1 MILLW
6 TSNMKIIFILCLSIL
21 TLIACAGSETPI
33 AIDATETPPNMES
46 ITSTKSTGF
55 QSETPIAIDATDTS
69 PNMESITSTKSTGFQ
84 SDSSSINTPD
94 NVCVLTD
101 EHKVNDSKTIS
112 FNNYKK
118 SLVNLWFEQE
128 DKITRIPDIEGA
140 LTEVRNGP
148 FQTLYLEALID
159 FHDKHHIDHKDKL
172 KKDDLE
178 NLNEFQN
185 SLCLAKHK
193 QGTIRKMMINMQI
206 LTTFDLDDSFG
217 WHPSSFE
224 PFPYIET
231 EKVIKS
237 PSPPGLEH
245 YTKYITASGVIIV
258 GGDKVPDAAIL
269 DAKRNVDYMLSARP
283 EYHQLLRDNETRIS
297 LFGGPGSTGTAGE
310 LPEWEGDNDEPGGF
324 SAGVLDPAM
333 TANADW
339 LCYDGNINVGGNP
352 VIHEMVHSLNHIVFE
367 SINETY
373 FYERI
378 QKLAIDGVTSGRLK
392 PYEQHIEHREQNVS
406 DRIGEFWAMTVEGY
420 IMNREK
426 FKDFPYDTR
435 ENIKKYDPNLYK
447 LITRYFPKDDDWE
460 YCSAYKDGADF

>member
-21 TLIACAGSETPI
+21 TLIACAGAETPI

-55 QSETPIAIDATDTS
+55 QSETPIAIDATDAS
-69 PNMESITSTKSTGFQ
+69 PNMESITSTKSTEFQ

-101 EHKVNDSKTIS
+101 EHKVNDSKAIS

-193 QGTIRKMMINMQI
+193 HGTI
-206 LTTFDLDDSFG
+206 
-217 WHPSSFE
+217 
-224 PFPYIET
+224 
-231 EKVIKS
+231 
-237 PSPPGLEH
+237 
-245 YTKYITASGVIIV
+245 
-258 GGDKVPDAAIL
+258 
-269 DAKRNVDYMLSARP
+269 
-283 EYHQLLRDNETRIS
+283 
-297 LFGGPGSTGTAGE
+297 
-310 LPEWEGDNDEPGGF
+310 
-324 SAGVLDPAM
+324 
-333 TANADW
+333 
-339 LCYDGNINVGGNP
+339 
-352 VIHEMVHSLNHIVFE
+352 
-367 SINETY
+367 
-373 FYERI
+373 
-378 QKLAIDGVTSGRLK
+378 
-392 PYEQHIEHREQNVS
+392 
-406 DRIGEFWAMTVEGY
+406 
-420 IMNREK
+420 
-426 FKDFPYDTR
+426 
-435 ENIKKYDPNLYK
+435 
-447 LITRYFPKDDDWE
+447 
-460 YCSAYKDGADF
+460 